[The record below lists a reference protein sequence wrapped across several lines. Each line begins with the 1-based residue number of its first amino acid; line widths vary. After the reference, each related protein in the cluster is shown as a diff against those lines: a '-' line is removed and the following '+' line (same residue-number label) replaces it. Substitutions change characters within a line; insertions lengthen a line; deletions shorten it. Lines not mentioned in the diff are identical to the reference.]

1 MYFLFLKN
9 HSTTMP
15 KVTVAIPTY
24 NRREHLREA
33 IKSVLA
39 QTFQDF
45 VIIVFDNHSDY
56 DVRAF
61 LDEFNDSRISAI
73 VAPVN
78 EGNYNHIF
86 MHGFDSEYAILF
98 HDDDVMHPEL
108 LAREVTALDAHPELI
123 WVGTDLQ
130 FVRSDARMHDFVP
143 VKSDIIFT
151 HDAAGIV
158 RLILQG
164 FNLCYDS
171 VMYRTV
177 HLDDA
182 APLTKQYSKWG
193 DRPYL
198 VSLLHGGKAGII
210 KERLVNYRIHPG
222 QDSQAAAPDS
232 AQYAI
237 NLLLFYKKCLHNLQ
251 IASDRRLFY
260 RHVVDSLIP
269 AAIVSSRTI
278 AEFKQFLLPYRRVG
292 LVRLRYITPKG
303 VFRSLRALVRTIQ
316 KKLPWKN

>member
-1 MYFLFLKN
+1 MYFPFLKN

-33 IKSVLA
+33 VKSVLA

-78 EGNYNHIF
+78 EGNYNRIF
-86 MHGFDSEYAILF
+86 THGFDSEYAILF

-108 LAREVTALDAHPELI
+108 LAREVAVLDAHPELI

-130 FVRSDARMHDFVP
+130 FVRSGVRMHDFVP

-158 RLILQG
+158 RLILQD
-164 FNLCYDS
+164 FDLCFGS
-171 VMYRTV
+171 VMYRVYCLTGS
-177 HLDDA
+177 
-182 APLTKQYSKWG
+182 PLIELYSKWG

-198 VSLLHGGKAGII
+198 IDLLHSGKAGII
-210 KERLVNYRIHPG
+210 KEKLVNYRIHPG
-222 QDSQAAAPDS
+222 QDSQAVAPDS

-237 NLLLFYKKCLHNLQ
+237 NLLLFYKKCLHDLQ

-260 RHVVDSLIP
+260 RHAVDNLVP

-278 AEFKQFLLPYRRVG
+278 AEFKQFLLPYRQHG

-303 VFRSLRALVRTIQ
+303 VFRSLRALVRTMQ